1 MRKDVTISKKR
12 HVAKTIT
19 WRIIGTLDTMLLAWI
34 ITGDPVAGFKIG
46 SLELVTKFI
55 LYYAHERVWSNVRLK
70 KSKTNVLKLDQN
82 KKRHLIKTFSWRAIG
97 TLDTMFLAWIITG
110 DPLTGL
116 KISLFELITKMV
128 LYYFHE
134 RAWFK
139 SSFGVIKSEDN

>member
-12 HVAKTIT
+12 HVVKTIT
-19 WRIIGTLDTMLLAWI
+19 WRIIGTLDTMFLAWL

-46 SLELVTKFI
+46 ALELVTKFI
-55 LYYAHERVWSNVRLK
+55 LYYIHERIWVNIRFKKAYLK
-70 KSKTNVLKLDQN
+70 VLKIDQN
-82 KKRHLIKTFSWRAIG
+82 RQRHIIKTFSWRSIG

-128 LYYFHE
+128 LYYLHE
-134 RAWFK
+134 RAWFRVK
-139 SSFGVIKSEDN
+139 YGVVKTP

>member
-12 HVAKTIT
+12 HVVKTIT
-19 WRIIGTLDTMLLAWI
+19 WRIIGTLDTMFLAWL

-46 SLELVTKFI
+46 ALELVTKFI
-55 LYYAHERVWSNVRLK
+55 LYYIHERIWINIRFKKAYLK
-70 KSKTNVLKLDQN
+70 VLKIDQN
-82 KKRHLIKTFSWRAIG
+82 RQRHIIKTFSWRSIG

-128 LYYFHE
+128 LYYLHE
-134 RAWFK
+134 RAWFRVK
-139 SSFGVIKSEDN
+139 YGVVKTP